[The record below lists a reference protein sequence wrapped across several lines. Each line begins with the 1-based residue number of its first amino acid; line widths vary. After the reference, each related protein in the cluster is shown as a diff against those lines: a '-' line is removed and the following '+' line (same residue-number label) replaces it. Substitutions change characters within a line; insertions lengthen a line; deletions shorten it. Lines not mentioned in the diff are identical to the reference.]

1 MKGKLELA
9 ARVLDV
15 SGLGTLLRRRV
26 SWRGVLVLNYHR
38 IVEDPRQLAA
48 PGLWS
53 ATPAT
58 FREQVRFLA
67 THCDPIGVDQLENR
81 LHARRPSVLVT
92 LDDGYRDG
100 VEVALPIL
108 REQGVPATF
117 FLTTGFLDRTA
128 SAWWDEIAWMVAHS
142 PDGPAVA
149 RARCRAA
156 FGLAGGAEEDVV
168 DAVIRQYQ
176 QLPLYSQQPFLERL
190 AKLTRS
196 GRRPPHDDDGD
207 WMRWDDARQLVRAG
221 MTIGAHT
228 VTHPVLASLSS
239 ERQREEIV
247 GSLARIEQELGRRP
261 QVFSYPVGARL
272 AFDHRSRAAA
282 AASGVRLAFSNYGG
296 LARPQQWDPYDVP
309 RANVGRVTTGTA
321 FRAMSA
327 APRVFARW

>member
-1 MKGKLELA
+1 VKGKLELA

-26 SWRGVLVLNYHR
+26 PWRGVLVLNYHR
-38 IVEDPRQLAA
+38 IVEDQRQLAA
-48 PGLWS
+48 PGVWS

-67 THCDPIGVDQLENR
+67 THCDPIGVDQLEDR

-92 LDDGYRDG
+92 VDDGYRDG
-100 VEVALPIL
+100 VELALPIL
-108 REQGVPATF
+108 REHGVPATF

-128 SAWWDEIAWMVAHS
+128 SAWWDEIAWMVTRS
-142 PDGPAVA
+142 PDGTAMA
-149 RARCRAA
+149 RDRCRAA
-156 FGLAGGAEEDVV
+156 FGLAGGAEDDIV

-176 QLPLYSQQPFLERL
+176 RLPLYAQQPFLERL
-190 AKLTRS
+190 AKVTRS
-196 GRRPPHDDDGD
+196 GRRPQHDDDGD
-207 WMRWDDARQLVRAG
+207 WMHWDDARQLVRAG

-228 VTHPVLASLSS
+228 VTHPVLASLSP

-296 LARPQQWDPYDVP
+296 LARPQHWDPYDVP
-309 RANVGRVTTGTA
+309 RANVGRVTTGAA